1 MSNKATN
8 YIQVYFS
15 TENKSIVDQL
25 IVAIA
30 DKTGQKKNKVMAESL
45 MFGLHEQLNKLVAN
59 RKSDAEI
66 AEFARNRRSKR

>member
-1 MSNKATN
+1 MSNKGTN

-15 TENKSIVDQL
+15 NENKTIVDQL

-45 MFGLHEQLNKLVAN
+45 MVGLHEQLNKLVEN
-59 RKSDAEI
+59 RKVDQ
-66 AEFARNRRSKR
+66 K